1 MEEAPISELVRCHPR
16 VFYSIRTRQQDQ
28 VSGGGGVSGGDLR
41 HTKIHT
47 PERSSSVFS
56 GGAAIVEKDDTFA
69 VKSKPR
75 YGPSRWDIFQ
85 MREDVVIPSC
95 DSDLIHIFY

>member
-1 MEEAPISELVRCHPR
+1 MSSESFL
-16 VFYSIRTRQQDQ
+16 FYSNSSARP
-28 VSGGGGVSGGDLR
+28 SEGGGGCVSGGDLR

-56 GGAAIVEKDDTFA
+56 GGAAIVDKDDTFA
-69 VKSKPR
+69 VKSNPR
-75 YGPSRWDIFQ
+75 YGPSRSDIFQ